1 MKKELIIYILMVIGV
16 FTFNNVSYS
25 INKNNPCQSS
35 IYANSINDKD
45 IKIEITNVETIN
57 SAICLDEI
65 YESYS
70 IITMGITNT
79 GLDDVELSNINYS
92 VYQDNKK
99 LQTFIKSQNKYL
111 GFVGILGSGEQKKVT
126 IGVVLEKKNKP
137 LKVFFENLNDS
148 SKQKIIKIINI

>member
-1 MKKELIIYILMVIGV
+1 MKKELIIYILMLIGV

-25 INKNNPCQSS
+25 INKNNPFQSS
-35 IYANSINDKD
+35 IYANNINDKD

-57 SAICLDEI
+57 SAISLDEI

-99 LQTFIKSQNKYL
+99 LQTFIQSQNKYL

-137 LKVFFENLNDS
+137 LKVVFENLSDS
-148 SKQKIIKIINI
+148 SKQKIIKVINI

>member
-1 MKKELIIYILMVIGV
+1 MKKELIIYILMLIVV

-25 INKNNPCQSS
+25 INKNNPFQSS
-35 IYANSINDKD
+35 IYVNNINDKD

-57 SAICLDEI
+57 SAISLDEV

-99 LQTFIKSQNKYL
+99 VQTFIQSQNKYL
-111 GFVGILGSGEQKKVT
+111 GFVGTLGSGEQKKVT

-137 LKVFFENLNDS
+137 LKLVFENLSDS
-148 SKQKIIKIINI
+148 SKQKIIKVINI

>member
-1 MKKELIIYILMVIGV
+1 MKKELIIYILMLIGV

-25 INKNNPCQSS
+25 INKNNPFQSS
-35 IYANSINDKD
+35 IYANNINDKD

-57 SAICLDEI
+57 SVISLDEI

-99 LQTFIKSQNKYL
+99 LQTFIQSQNKYL
-111 GFVGILGSGEQKKVT
+111 GFVGTLGSGEQKKVT
-126 IGVVLEKKNKP
+126 IGVVLDKKNKP
-137 LKVFFENLNDS
+137 LKVVFENLNDS

>member
-1 MKKELIIYILMVIGV
+1 MKKELIIYILMLIGV

-25 INKNNPCQSS
+25 INKINPSQSS
-35 IYANSINDKD
+35 IYVNNINDKD

-57 SAICLDEI
+57 SAISLDEV

-99 LQTFIKSQNKYL
+99 LQTFIQSQNKYL
-111 GFVGILGSGEQKKVT
+111 GFVGTLGSGEQKKVT
-126 IGVVLEKKNKP
+126 VGVVLEKKNKP
-137 LKVFFENLNDS
+137 LKMFFENLSDS
-148 SKQKIIKIINI
+148 SKQKIIKVINI

>member
-1 MKKELIIYILMVIGV
+1 MKKELIIYILMLIGV

-25 INKNNPCQSS
+25 INKNNPFQSS
-35 IYANSINDKD
+35 IYVNNINDKD

-57 SAICLDEI
+57 SAISLDEV

-99 LQTFIKSQNKYL
+99 LQTFIQSQNKYL
-111 GFVGILGSGEQKKVT
+111 GFVGTLGSGEQKKVT
-126 IGVVLEKKNKP
+126 VGVVLEKKNKP
-137 LKVFFENLNDS
+137 LKMFFENLSDS
-148 SKQKIIKIINI
+148 SKQKIIKVINI

>member
-1 MKKELIIYILMVIGV
+1 MKKELIIYILMLIGV

-25 INKNNPCQSS
+25 INKINPFQSS
-35 IYANSINDKD
+35 IYVNNINDKD

-57 SAICLDEI
+57 SAISLDEI

-70 IITMGITNT
+70 IITMDITNT
-79 GLDDVELSNINYS
+79 GLDDVELSNINYF

-99 LQTFIKSQNKYL
+99 LQTFIQSQNKYL
-111 GFVGILGSGEQKKVT
+111 GFVGKLGSGEQKKVT

-137 LKVFFENLNDS
+137 LKVVFENLSDS
-148 SKQKIIKIINI
+148 SKQKIIKVINI

>member
-1 MKKELIIYILMVIGV
+1 MKKELIIYILMLIGV

-25 INKNNPCQSS
+25 INKINPSQSS
-35 IYANSINDKD
+35 IYVNNINDKD

-57 SAICLDEI
+57 SAISLDEI
-65 YESYS
+65 YDSYS
-70 IITMGITNT
+70 IITMDITNT
-79 GLDDVELSNINYS
+79 GLDHVELSNINYS

-99 LQTFIKSQNKYL
+99 LQTFIQSQNKYL

-137 LKVFFENLNDS
+137 LKVVFENLSDC